1 MTQLLFPQE
10 VSTSRKAS
18 VRKITPPIQTVDNQ
32 PIKGFLI
39 AVTIL
44 VLWFVSLVV
53 LLPLNIF
60 VHSPLVIGI
69 ALFWQSFLYTGLFIT
84 AHDAMHGAVVPGHP
98 KINNAIGALA
108 LLCYGFFSY
117 QELLRKHWLHHKYPG
132 TELDPDFHRDG
143 KTSFGGWYFQFM
155 KHYWSWTRIAALL
168 LLLGSIHYCLGV
180 SPLNLALFLVIPSV
194 TSSVQLFYFGTFL
207 THREL
212 EGGYQNCH
220 RTQSTAFPTLW
231 SFLTCY
237 HFGYHEEHHEYP
249 HVPWWQLPGVYRS
262 RQQHRSR
269 QLNEWDGRG

>member
-108 LLCYGFFSY
+108 LLCYGFSRIKSFLENTGYTTNILAQSLIPIFIVTVRPVLGLVFSIH
-117 QELLRKHWLHHKYPG
+117 EALL
-132 TELDPDFHRDG
+132 ELD
-143 KTSFGGWYFQFM
+143 
-155 KHYWSWTRIAALL
+155 
-168 LLLGSIHYCLGV
+168 
-180 SPLNLALFLVIPSV
+180 
-194 TSSVQLFYFGTFL
+194 
-207 THREL
+207 
-212 EGGYQNCH
+212 
-220 RTQSTAFPTLW
+220 
-231 SFLTCY
+231 
-237 HFGYHEEHHEYP
+237 
-249 HVPWWQLPGVYRS
+249 
-262 RQQHRSR
+262 
-269 QLNEWDGRG
+269 